1 MKYYPQRYREQS
13 SAFFGKRG
21 MSWHGAA
28 LVFHPDTVL
37 PWPLDIRTLAGVDR
51 RVLYLHDVL
60 ENDIQQ
66 DQYTSLSILESVLN
80 FVKSRAP
87 AVSTA
92 ILQSD
97 NAGCYSSSVFVIGV
111 RTLHDITGIQV
122 VRIIRTESQDG
133 KSFLD

>member
-51 RVLYLHDVL
+51 RMLYLHDVL

-80 FVKSRAP
+80 FVK
-87 AVSTA
+87 
-92 ILQSD
+92 
-97 NAGCYSSSVFVIGV
+97 
-111 RTLHDITGIQV
+111 
-122 VRIIRTESQDG
+122 
-133 KSFLD
+133 